1 MASKDTAKGNGAEM
15 AEPIQGTIQM
25 PNPVRRM
32 LGAMAMEATMNSGDA
47 FTGDDVLA
55 ILEAE
60 TEQEMFEAD
69 QQGPLNMQ
77 HLEDCE
83 LAIYDVSVKFGRG
96 GNEDIKTMFIDP
108 ETGKQM
114 YLWVTA
120 ARISDAGNKSTIKLP
135 GVGEQFQLSTSAR
148 FVVTKLWWLSTH
160 GKIDRDAGV
169 SYEVK
174 VDGTPLGGGQSVIKL
189 LPVPKRSV
197 SA

>member
-1 MASKDTAKGNGAEM
+1 MAAKGTDKEITPTVEGV
-15 AEPIQGTIQM
+15 IQAAS
-25 PNPVRRM
+25 PVRRM
-32 LGAMAMEATMNSGDA
+32 LNAMAMEATMNTGETFSGD
-47 FTGDDVLA
+47 D
-55 ILEAE
+55 ILSILDAE

-83 LAIYDVSVKFGRG
+83 LAIYDVTVKFGRG
-96 GNEDIKTMFIDP
+96 GNDDIKTMFIDP
-108 ETGKQM
+108 DSGKQM

-120 ARISDAGNKSTIKLP
+120 ARISDAGNKSTVKLP

-148 FVVTKLWWLSTH
+148 YVVAKLWWLSTH
-160 GKIDRDAGV
+160 GKIDRDAGL

-174 VDGTPLGGGQSVIKL
+174 VDGTDLGGGQTVIKL
-189 LPVPKRSV
+189 LPVPKRAERSV

>member
-1 MASKDTAKGNGAEM
+1 MASQKTDKEITPAME
-15 AEPIQGTIQM
+15 GTIQM

-32 LGAMAMEATMNSGDA
+32 LGAMAMEATMDTESG
-47 FTGDDVLA
+47 FTGDDIMS

-69 QQGPLNMQ
+69 QQGPLNFQ
-77 HLEDCE
+77 HLSGCE

-96 GNEDIKTMFIDP
+96 GNDDIKTMFIDP
-108 ETGKQM
+108 ESGKQM

-120 ARISDAGNKSTIKLP
+120 ARISDAGNKSTVKLP
-135 GVGEQFQLSTSAR
+135 GVGEQFQLNTSAR
-148 FVVTKLWWLSTH
+148 FCVAKLWWLSTH

-174 VDGTPLGGGQSVIKL
+174 VDGTDLGGGQSVIKL